1 MYEVCIYT
9 KDITYNPNYD
19 GYAISLQPQKQKSEM
34 PYNGPGCGGKI
45 TMSWSSFLAEV
56 SYPFLRKL

>member
-19 GYAISLQPQKQKSEM
+19 GYASVCQPQKQKLKM
-34 PYNGPGCGGKI
+34 LYNGPGCVEKI
-45 TMSWSSFLAEV
+45 TMSWNSFSGRSFL
-56 SYPFLRKL
+56 SLS